1 MKKKMKKNLR
11 ETIKKFPQTKSL
23 LKWEWRQK
31 VDNIAIGM
39 IIASV
44 MILVIYFGLKFLL
57 G

>member
-1 MKKKMKKNLR
+1 MKKNLR
-11 ETIKKFPQTKSL
+11 ETIKKFPQTKSI

-44 MILVIYFGLKFLL
+44 MILAIYFLLVFLL
-57 G
+57 